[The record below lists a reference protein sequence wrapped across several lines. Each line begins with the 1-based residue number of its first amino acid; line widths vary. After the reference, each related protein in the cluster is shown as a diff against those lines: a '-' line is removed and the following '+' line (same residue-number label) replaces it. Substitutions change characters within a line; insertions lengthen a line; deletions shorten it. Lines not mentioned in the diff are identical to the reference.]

1 MNEGSNK
8 KVLKN
13 VQRILVVRYRF
24 IGDTILTVPF
34 LRNLRQAFPEAVIDV
49 LVGPQ
54 SGAVLENCPYVNE
67 LIEFDTTR
75 FHKYDSGKGKA
86 KSFLSY
92 LLMLRKR
99 KYDAVFLLKRSLSS
113 GILAIVSGARY
124 RVGYAT
130 EGRNLLL
137 THPVKWRKDIHEVE
151 SLFDVLAAAG
161 ITVTNKELES
171 WSTDAENSAV
181 RMKVPEVLHDGL
193 KILVHAPA
201 AHPDKMY
208 PLEKWEQV
216 LSELN
221 SKLSD
226 ANPLFFF
233 SGAERDA
240 SLNDNLIAK
249 SGVRGVNPAGKL
261 SLRESMALYREMDLA
276 VCVDSGP
283 AHLCA
288 AAGTPT
294 VAIFGPTDPER
305 WRPYGDKHIAVFD
318 RSIHCGACANRK
330 TLTTHDCLI
339 QLEPTKIIDA
349 VMHSYKRYVIAPK

>member
-1 MNEGSNK
+1 MSDSSDN
-8 KVLKN
+8 KVLKG

-34 LRNLRQAFPEAVIDV
+34 LRNLRNAYPNAVIDV

-75 FHKYDSGKGKA
+75 FHKYDSGKGRT

-99 KYDAVFLLKRSLSS
+99 KYDTVFLLKRSLSS
-113 GILAIVSGARY
+113 GILALFTGARY

-137 THPVKWRKDIHEVE
+137 THPVKWRKDVHEVE
-151 SLFDVLAAAG
+151 SLFDILDSAG
-161 ITVTNKELES
+161 IKITNKELES
-171 WSTDAENSAV
+171 WSTDDEITKTSAI
-181 RMKVPEVLHDGL
+181 VPETAHEGL

-208 PLEKWEQV
+208 PLEKWEVV

-221 SKLSD
+221 SKLHD

-240 SLNDNLIAK
+240 SLNETLIAK
-249 SGVRGVNPAGKL
+249 SGVAGVNPAGKL
-261 SLRESMALYREMDLA
+261 SLRESMALYRQMDLA

-288 AAGTPT
+288 AAGIPT
-294 VAIFGPTDPER
+294 VAIFGPTDPVR
-305 WRPYGDKHIAVFD
+305 WRPYGAKHTAVFD
-318 RSIHCGACANRK
+318 RGIQCSACADKK
-330 TLTTHDCLI
+330 TLTNHACLTE
-339 QLEPTKIIDA
+339 LEPSKIIDA
-349 VMHSYKRYVIAPK
+349 VMCAYSDLVKI